1 MSGIGHEVPAKRP
14 DREKGTVRMDDDNKR
29 NIQYF
34 EAASMRALYEIM
46 DGWQEENRKRLH
58 SVSIQHDA
66 GQYCCIALTNPT
78 EVVIVSQ
85 LGYKVGVEK
94 ERLLVDGG

>member
-1 MSGIGHEVPAKRP
+1 MN
-14 DREKGTVRMDDDNKR
+14 DDNKR

-34 EAASMRALYEIM
+34 EAPSMRALYDLM

-58 SVSIQHDA
+58 SVSIQYDA

-94 ERLLVDGG
+94 GRLLVDAG